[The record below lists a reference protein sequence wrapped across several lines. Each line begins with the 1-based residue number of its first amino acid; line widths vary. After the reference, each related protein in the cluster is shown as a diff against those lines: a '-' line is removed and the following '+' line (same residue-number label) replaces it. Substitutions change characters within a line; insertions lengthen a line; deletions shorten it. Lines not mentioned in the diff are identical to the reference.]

1 MVRVRKVE
9 DIDLEKEINV
19 DPASIPIFKSKMN
32 NYNILIENI
41 DVTSA
46 NIVKQEMLSRGG
58 DVAIHKYAI
67 NHKVEKTNI
76 LLIGTKKQYDL
87 LIQKLKSMNYW
98 DIPKVRE
105 GLEKVFKNI
114 KKSTWEFT
122 INNNRT
128 IVLGNDSKI
137 MGILNVTPDSFHA
150 PSRIKTVDQAIENA
164 RKMIEEGAEILD
176 IGAESTRPGSER
188 VELEEEIERVI
199 PVIKALREEF
209 PEIILSVD
217 TYKSEVAKKAIE
229 NGVDIINDIS
239 GMQFDKNMVH
249 VVAESKLPI
258 VIMHIKGTPKDM
270 QKNPYY
276 ENCISELLKYFDERI
291 EYAHKNGI
299 EQIIIDPG
307 FGFGKRVQD
316 NLNISYNIDE
326 FRVLGYPIL
335 MGHSRKSTI
344 GNVLNISDTTD
355 RLEGTLALT
364 SYYALKGVEII
375 RVHDVKENYRT
386 VKMIEALRGYK
397 KY

>member
-1 MVRVRKVE
+1 MVRVRMLE
-9 DIDLEKEINV
+9 DIDLEKEIKV
-19 DPASIPIFKSKMN
+19 DPASIPIFKSKMY

-58 DVAIHKYAI
+58 DAAIHKYAI
-67 NHKVEKTNI
+67 NHKIDKTNV
-76 LLIGTKKQYDL
+76 LLIGTKKQYNL
-87 LIQKLKSMNYW
+87 LIQKLKIMNYW

-105 GLEKVFKNI
+105 ALEKIFKNI
-114 KKSTWEFT
+114 NRRYWEYSL
-122 INNNRT
+122 NNNKK
-128 IVLGNDSKI
+128 IILGNNSKI

-150 PSRIKTVDQAIENA
+150 PSRIRSVDQAVENA
-164 RKMIEEGAEILD
+164 KRMIGEGAEILD
-176 IGAESTRPGSER
+176 IGAESTRPGSES
-188 VELEEEIERVI
+188 VELKEEIDRVI
-199 PVIKALREEF
+199 PVIKTLREEF
-209 PEIILSVD
+209 PNIILSID

-239 GMQFDKNMVH
+239 GMQFDKDMVH

-276 ENCISELLKYFDERI
+276 ENCISELLDYFEERI
-291 EYAHKNGI
+291 LFAQKNGV

-316 NLNISYNIDE
+316 NLNLSYNIEE

-344 GNVLNISDTTD
+344 GNILNIDNTND

-364 SYYALKGVEII
+364 SYYALKGIEII

-386 VKMIEALRGYK
+386 IKMIEALRGYK
-397 KY
+397 KF

>member
-1 MVRVRKVE
+1 MVRLRMLQ
-9 DIDLEKEINV
+9 DIDLENEINV
-19 DPASIPIFKSKMN
+19 DPASIPIFNSKMEH
-32 NYNILIENI
+32 YNILIENI

-46 NIVKQEMLSRGG
+46 NIIKQEMLSRGG

-67 NHKVEKTNI
+67 NHKIDKTNL

-87 LIQKLKSMNYW
+87 LIKKLMSMNYW
-98 DIPKVRE
+98 DIPKVRNY
-105 GLEKVFKNI
+105 LEELFKNI
-114 KKSTWEFT
+114 KKRNWEYN
-122 INNNRT
+122 INGNRK
-128 IVLGNDSKI
+128 IILGENSKI

-150 PSRIKTVDQAIENA
+150 PSRIKNVEQAIENA
-164 RKMIEEGAEILD
+164 KKMIEEGAEILD
-176 IGAESTRPGSER
+176 IGAESTRPGSES
-188 VELEEEIERVI
+188 VELKEEIERIV
-199 PVIKALREEF
+199 PVIKALRKEF
-209 PEIILSVD
+209 PNVVLSVD

-239 GMQFDKNMVH
+239 GMRFDKNMVH
-249 VVAESKLPI
+249 VVAESKLPV

-276 ENCISELLKYFDERI
+276 ENCISELLEYFIERI
-291 EYAHKNGI
+291 EFANKHNI
-299 EQIIIDPG
+299 NQIIIDPG

-316 NLNISYNIDE
+316 NLNISYNLEE

-344 GNVLNISDTTD
+344 GNVLNLPDTKD

-364 SYYALKGVEII
+364 SYYALNNVEII